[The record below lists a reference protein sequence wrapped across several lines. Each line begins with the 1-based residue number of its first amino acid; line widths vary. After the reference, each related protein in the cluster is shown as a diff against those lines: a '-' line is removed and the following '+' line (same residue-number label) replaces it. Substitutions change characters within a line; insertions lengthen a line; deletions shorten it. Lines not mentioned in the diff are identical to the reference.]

1 MNSATWTT
9 VLISIITFA
18 VMIGLLMTVYTFISA
33 RNIKKQRSRMPDLV
47 SELKPGTRVMF
58 AGGFIGTIV
67 SKDENFAKVRIDD
80 KTVVEVAVYSISTIL
95 V

>member
-1 MNSATWTT
+1 MNSEIWTI
-9 VLISIITFA
+9 VLVSVITFT

-67 SKDENFAKVRIDD
+67 SKDENFAKVKIDD

>member
-1 MNSATWTT
+1 MNIWEVA
-9 VLISIITFA
+9 LISIVTFS
-18 VMIGLLMTVYTFISA
+18 VLIGLMLTIYTFISA

-47 SELKPGTRVMF
+47 SELKPGVRVMF

-67 SKDENFAKVRIDD
+67 SKEENFAKIRIDD
-80 KTVVEVAVYSISTIL
+80 KTVVEVAIYSISTIL

>member
-1 MNSATWTT
+1 MSTWN
-9 VLISIITFA
+9 VILISIITFS
-18 VMIGLLMTVYTFISA
+18 VMLSLLITVYTVISA

-47 SELKPGTRVMF
+47 SELKPGIKVMF

-80 KTVVEVAVYSISTIL
+80 KTVVEVAIYSISTII

>member
-1 MNSATWTT
+1 MNTWTI
-9 VLISIITFA
+9 VLISIMTFS
-18 VMIGLLMTVYTFISA
+18 VMIGLLLTFYTFISA
-33 RNIKKQRSRMPDLV
+33 RNIKKQRARMPDLV
-47 SELKPGTRVMF
+47 SELKPGVKVMF

-80 KTVVEVAVYSISTIL
+80 KTVVEVAIYSISTIL